1 LGLSIVSGSQKALA
15 IYPEIGLGSSR
26 RCLPLLLD
34 VPQAGAAHLLVQTE
48 NWAPGESLWL
58 EDRFRNVFERLE
70 PGQPH
75 YLNLPKGEVAGRLF
89 LHIAPS
95 ETNMSTVLANISGS
109 LYYQDG
115 VVYLQPG
122 INSSGTQLDVL
133 NLLGQKVFETTVSGQ
148 SGIARI
154 PLPEMHGTFL
164 VQALVGNQR
173 EVIKVVM
180 P

>member
-1 LGLSIVSGSQKALA
+1 
-15 IYPEIGLGSSR
+15 
-26 RCLPLLLD
+26 
-34 VPQAGAAHLLVQTE
+34 
-48 NWAPGESLWL
+48 
-58 EDRFRNVFERLE
+58 
-70 PGQPH
+70 
-75 YLNLPKGEVAGRLF
+75 
-89 LHIAPS
+89 
-95 ETNMSTVLANISGS
+95 MSTVLANISGS